1 MDIQQP
7 ATLAESRK
15 APIVVGSGDW
25 LGIRIMK
32 NNFCDLDETQ
42 LRAMKIPEIAV
53 GLLTSPFQHNVEG
66 PWVRVPVETFKQ
78 FTDVVTEYVK
88 NAQMP
93 NEKS

>member
-1 MDIQQP
+1 
-7 ATLAESRK
+7 
-15 APIVVGSGDW
+15 
-25 LGIRIMK
+25 
-32 NNFCDLDETQ
+32 
-42 LRAMKIPEIAV
+42 MKIPEIAV

-93 NEKS
+93 NARADLPPTEARQPRSGTEGAIGG

>member
-1 MDIQQP
+1 
-7 ATLAESRK
+7 
-15 APIVVGSGDW
+15 
-25 LGIRIMK
+25 MK